1 MQIEQ
6 KINQVLSKDSASKML
21 GIHLIKAD
29 DNGIEMGMQVTDSM
43 TNGYDICHGGIIFS
57 LADTALAF
65 ACVALGETA
74 LTQSAQIDYV
84 SSAHLGDKL
93 RAVGKVINRRK
104 RNICCDIEVY
114 NQQDTLIALVRGRQL
129 VMAPL
134 SGC

>member
-1 MQIEQ
+1 MLIAQ
-6 KINQVLSKDSASKML
+6 KINQVLSQDSASNML
-21 GIHLIKAD
+21 GIHLLKVD
-29 DNGIEMGMQVTDSM
+29 DDSIEMGMQVTKSM

-84 SSAHLGDKL
+84 SSAQLDDKL
-93 RAVGKVINRRK
+93 RAISKVVNRRK

-114 NQQDTLIALVRGRQL
+114 NQADQLIALVRGRQL
-129 VMAPL
+129 VVG
-134 SGC
+134 SKS

>member
-6 KINQVLSKDSASKML
+6 KINQVLSQDSASKML
-21 GIHLIKAD
+21 GIHLIKVD
-29 DNGIEMGMQVTDSM
+29 ESSIEMGMQVTASM

-57 LADTALAF
+57 LADTTLAF
-65 ACVALGETA
+65 ACVALGATA

-84 SSAHLGDKL
+84 SSAQLGDKL

-114 NQQDTLIALVRGRQL
+114 NQQDALIALVRGRQL
-129 VMAPL
+129 VVAEP
-134 SGC
+134 S